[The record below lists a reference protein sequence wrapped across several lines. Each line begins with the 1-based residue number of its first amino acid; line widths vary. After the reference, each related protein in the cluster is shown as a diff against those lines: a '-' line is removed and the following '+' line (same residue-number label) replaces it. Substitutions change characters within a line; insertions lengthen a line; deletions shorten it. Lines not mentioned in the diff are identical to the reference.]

1 METIIKKLDKR
12 ISIEMEIPGDKSIS
26 HRSVIFG
33 SITPGTTIIKNF
45 LQGEDCKHTLEAFQA
60 MGVKAELSEDTLVIH
75 GKCLNEMSKPK
86 KDIYLGNSGTSIR
99 LLSGLFAG
107 LPFTTTLTGD
117 DSLKKRPM
125 NRVIDPLKLMGAQ
138 IEAQEGGF
146 APLTI
151 NPKNSPSSLK
161 AIRYESPIASA
172 QVKSC
177 LILAALSTE
186 GETTITE
193 PHLSR
198 DHTERMLN
206 YLGAQIHSSGDG
218 IKINGREAYKKLQ
231 AKEIFIP
238 GDISS
243 AAFFMVAA
251 AILDNAEII
260 VKNVGLNPSRIGIL
274 EAFDL
279 MNIDYQIINQ
289 REVNNEPIADIKV
302 KSSNIKAAEIGGALI
317 PKLIDEIPIIA
328 ILAAQADGET
338 VIKDAQE
345 LRVKESNRITSTLN
359 MLHKLGVDAKETAD
373 GMIIQGRNK
382 KIFEVSHLVEID
394 SYGDHRLAMSATI
407 AGLYANNPIE
417 IQKTEFVQTSFP
429 NFFDLV
435 DKLYQS

>member
-1 METIIKKLDKR
+1 
-12 ISIEMEIPGDKSIS
+12 
-26 HRSVIFG
+26 
-33 SITPGTTIIKNF
+33 
-45 LQGEDCKHTLEAFQA
+45 